1 MNPWLK
7 IRLETLQDS
16 LPHPVLLAAFG
27 ILQTARIYWAYR
39 PPALSSPLLTGFVQ
53 IHWFLWALAWALLL
67 WLSTLNHSAKRKETF
82 DLTSRNFFG
91 AYLDHLIREGHSL
104 YEHSGE
110 ENFYFGVDGWQ
121 HKAIEGIAIGLGH
134 EAAEKFHQAMEGRYP
149 LVKAYQDSK
158 EAGNGEPLCRALQG
172 HLEELEKMRIKF
184 IPMTSDPGSG
194 LTPTPKSPPPRET
207 DPRYLLK

>member
-7 IRLETLQDS
+7 IRLETFRDS
-16 LPHPVLLAAFG
+16 LPHPVLLAALGF
-27 ILQTARIYWAYR
+27 LQTARIYWAYR
-39 PPALSSPLLTGFVQ
+39 PPSLSSIPLTGFLQ
-53 IHWFLWALAWALLL
+53 IPWFLWALAWTLLL
-67 WLSTLNHSAKRKETF
+67 WVSTLNHSAKRKETF

-91 AYLDHLIREGHSL
+91 AYLDHLIREGHGL
-104 YEHSGE
+104 YDHSGE
-110 ENFYFGVDGWQ
+110 GNFYFRLDGWQ

-134 EAAEKFHQAMEGRYP
+134 ESAEKFHQAMEGQYP

-184 IPMTSDPGSG
+184 IPNSTDRDSG
-194 LTPTPKSPPPRET
+194 LATAPSPRES

>member
-7 IRLETLQDS
+7 IRLETFRDS
-16 LPHPVLLAAFG
+16 LPHPVLLAALGF
-27 ILQTARIYWAYR
+27 LQTARIYWAYR
-39 PPALSSPLLTGFVQ
+39 PPSLSSIPLTGFLQ
-53 IHWFLWALAWALLL
+53 IPWFLWALAWTLLL
-67 WLSTLNHSAKRKETF
+67 WVSTLNHSAKRKETF

-91 AYLDHLIREGHSL
+91 AYLDHLIREGHGL
-104 YEHSGE
+104 YDHSGE
-110 ENFYFGVDGWQ
+110 GNFYFRLDGWQ

-134 EAAEKFHQAMEGRYP
+134 ESAEKFHQAMEGQYP

-184 IPMTSDPGSG
+184 IPESSDPGTG
-194 LTPTPKSPPPRET
+194 LTATPKAPPPREP